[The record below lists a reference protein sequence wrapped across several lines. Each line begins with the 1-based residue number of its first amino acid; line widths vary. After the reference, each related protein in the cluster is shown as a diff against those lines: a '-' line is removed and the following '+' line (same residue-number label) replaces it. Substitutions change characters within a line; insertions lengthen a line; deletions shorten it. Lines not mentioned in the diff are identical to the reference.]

1 MLMFSGIQ
9 LKTAR
14 LSRHIS
20 QEQLGQLLGV
30 NKMTI
35 SNWEKEKN
43 RPNQKH
49 FEELV
54 SIFQL
59 PAEYFY
65 QENRLLLPYSQLS
78 ASNKEKVINYSES
91 LLEQQEKIIALPA
104 KKKTLY
110 PYRVYERLSAGTG
123 YSYFGDG
130 NFDVVFY
137 DEQLDYDFASW
148 VFGDSME
155 PTYLNGEV
163 VLIKQDSFDYDG
175 AIYAVEWEEQTYIKK
190 VYREENGLRLV
201 SLNKKYPDKFASFDD
216 NPRIIGKIIANFM
229 PLDV

>member
-1 MLMFSGIQ
+1 MFSGIQ

-78 ASNKEKVINYSES
+78 ASNKEKVISYSES

-175 AIYAVEWEEQTYIKK
+175 AIYAVEWEGQTYIKK

>member
-1 MLMFSGIQ
+1 MFSGIQ

-78 ASNKEKVINYSES
+78 ASNKEKVISYSES

>member
-1 MLMFSGIQ
+1 MQ

-78 ASNKEKVINYSES
+78 ASNKEKVISYSES
-91 LLEQQEKIIALPA
+91 LLEQKEKIIALPA

>member
-1 MLMFSGIQ
+1 MFSGIQ

-78 ASNKEKVINYSES
+78 AFNKEKVISYSES
-91 LLEQQEKIIALPA
+91 LLEQQEKMIALPA
-104 KKKTLY
+104 KQKTLY

-163 VLIKQDSFDYDG
+163 VLIKHDSFDYDG

>member
-1 MLMFSGIQ
+1 MFSGIQ

-78 ASNKEKVINYSES
+78 ASNKEKVISYSES

-163 VLIKQDSFDYDG
+163 VLIKQNSFDYDG
-175 AIYAVEWEEQTYIKK
+175 AIYAVEWEGQTYIKK

>member
-1 MLMFSGIQ
+1 
-9 LKTAR
+9 
-14 LSRHIS
+14 
-20 QEQLGQLLGV
+20 
-30 NKMTI
+30 
-35 SNWEKEKN
+35 KN

-78 ASNKEKVINYSES
+78 ASNKEKVISYSES
-91 LLEQQEKIIALPA
+91 LLEQKEKIIALPA

>member
-1 MLMFSGIQ
+1 
-9 LKTAR
+9 KTAR

-78 ASNKEKVINYSES
+78 ASNKEKVISYSES
-91 LLEQQEKIIALPA
+91 LLEQKEKIIALPA

>member
-1 MLMFSGIQ
+1 MFSGIQ

-49 FEELV
+49 FKELV

-78 ASNKEKVINYSES
+78 ASNKEKVISYSES
-91 LLEQQEKIIALPA
+91 LLEQKEKIIALPA

>member
-78 ASNKEKVINYSES
+78 AFNKEKVISYSES
-91 LLEQQEKIIALPA
+91 LLEQQEKMIALPA
-104 KKKTLY
+104 KQKTLY

>member
-78 ASNKEKVINYSES
+78 ASNKEKVISYSES
-91 LLEQQEKIIALPA
+91 LLEQKEKIIALPA

>member
-1 MLMFSGIQ
+1 MFSGIQ

-20 QEQLGQLLGV
+20 QEQLGQLLRV

-78 ASNKEKVINYSES
+78 ASNKEKVISYSES
-91 LLEQQEKIIALPA
+91 LLEQQEKMIALPA
-104 KKKTLY
+104 KQKTLY

-175 AIYAVEWEEQTYIKK
+175 AIYAVEWEGQTYIKK

-201 SLNKKYPDKFASFDD
+201 SLNKKYPDKFAAFDE

>member
-1 MLMFSGIQ
+1 FSGIQ

-78 ASNKEKVINYSES
+78 ASNKEKVISYSES
-91 LLEQQEKIIALPA
+91 LLEQKEKIIALPA

>member
-65 QENRLLLPYSQLS
+65 QENRFLLPYSQLS
-78 ASNKEKVINYSES
+78 ASNKEKVISYSES
-91 LLEQQEKIIALPA
+91 LLEQQEKIFALPA

-175 AIYAVEWEEQTYIKK
+175 AIYAVEWEGQTYIKK

-201 SLNKKYPDKFASFDD
+201 SLNKKYPDKFAAFDD

>member
-1 MLMFSGIQ
+1 MFSGIQ

-78 ASNKEKVINYSES
+78 ASNKEKVISYSES
-91 LLEQQEKIIALPA
+91 LLEQKEKIIALPA

>member
-78 ASNKEKVINYSES
+78 ASNKEKVISYSES

>member
-1 MLMFSGIQ
+1 MFSGIQ

-78 ASNKEKVINYSES
+78 AFNKEKVISYSES
-91 LLEQQEKIIALPA
+91 LLEQQEKMIALPA
-104 KKKTLY
+104 KQKILY

-216 NPRIIGKIIANFM
+216 NPRIIGKIIANFI

>member
-1 MLMFSGIQ
+1 MFSGIQ

-78 ASNKEKVINYSES
+78 ASNKEKVISYSES
-91 LLEQQEKIIALPA
+91 LLEQKEKIIALPA

-175 AIYAVEWEEQTYIKK
+175 AIYAVEW
-190 VYREENGLRLV
+190 
-201 SLNKKYPDKFASFDD
+201 
-216 NPRIIGKIIANFM
+216 
-229 PLDV
+229 

>member
-1 MLMFSGIQ
+1 
-9 LKTAR
+9 
-14 LSRHIS
+14 RHIS

-78 ASNKEKVINYSES
+78 ASNKEKVISYSES
-91 LLEQQEKIIALPA
+91 LLEQKEKIIALPA

>member
-1 MLMFSGIQ
+1 MFSGIQ

-78 ASNKEKVINYSES
+78 ASNKEKVISYSES
-91 LLEQQEKIIALPA
+91 LLEQKEKIIALPA

-163 VLIKQDSFDYDG
+163 VLIKQDSFDCDG

>member
-1 MLMFSGIQ
+1 V
-9 LKTAR
+9 
-14 LSRHIS
+14 IS
-20 QEQLGQLLGV
+20 
-30 NKMTI
+30 
-35 SNWEKEKN
+35 
-43 RPNQKH
+43 
-49 FEELV
+49 
-54 SIFQL
+54 
-59 PAEYFY
+59 
-65 QENRLLLPYSQLS
+65 
-78 ASNKEKVINYSES
+78 YSES
-91 LLEQQEKIIALPA
+91 LLEQKEKIIALPA